1 MYPSDKEPIEN
12 LLGNRR
18 SHFYDILSDFSVR
31 FFQSSSFNANAKV
44 KNVFFFHSCRDKRM
58 FLSLCEIGVKKG
70 GVWRV
75 RERGQ
80 RSCMAAA
87 RRRRTCRARIAN
99 TPPASRVAQVT
110 FSFHFNAVFC
120 VR

>member
-44 KNVFFFHSCRDKRM
+44 KNVFFFHSCRGKII
-58 FLSLCEIGVKKG
+58 FLSLCEIAVKKKRG
-70 GVWRV
+70 GFGEFGSEV
-75 RERGQ
+75 RGHAWVQQEDEGLAERESPT
-80 RSCMAAA
+80 RHLHHV
-87 RRRRTCRARIAN
+87 
-99 TPPASRVAQVT
+99 SRK
-110 FSFHFNAVFC
+110 
-120 VR
+120 